1 MINTQVSLMTYQQG
15 KNKKVRK
22 PDTKRSKEKE

>member
-1 MINTQVSLMTYQQG
+1 MTYQQG

-22 PDTKRSKEKE
+22 PDTKRSKEKESVTLKN